1 MRFKMQAIILA
12 GGKGT
17 RLKPYTTVIP
27 KPLMPLG
34 EQPILEI
41 ILKQLKKSGIT
52 KVYLAVGYMPQLF
65 EAIFA
70 DGSKY
75 GLKIEYTHENKAL
88 GTAGPIA
95 NIIEKLDENF
105 LVMNGD
111 VLTTVNY
118 EAFLKGHI
126 QSGASAS
133 ICTYARDVKIDFGV
147 VESSEGFLKEYIEK
161 PTYHYEVSMGIN
173 ALRKRDVEKFLEK
186 DKYLDMPDL
195 LIKLKKEGSKVRT
208 VKQTCSWLDIGRPED
223 YAMALDLFENN
234 MAEFVP

>member
-1 MRFKMQAIILA
+1 MQAIILA

-34 EQPILEI
+34 DLPILEV
-41 ILKQLKKSGIT
+41 ILRQLKSSGIT
-52 KVYLAVGYMPQLF
+52 KVFLAVGYLPQLF

-70 DGSKY
+70 NGEKL
-75 GLKIEYTHENKAL
+75 GIQIEYSHEKSAL

-95 NIIEKLDENF
+95 ALLPRLDENF

-118 EAFLKGHI
+118 QSFLKGHME
-126 QSGASAS
+126 SNASAS
-133 ICTYARDVKIDFGV
+133 ICTYPRDVKIDFGV
-147 VESSEGFLKEYIEK
+147 IESRNGELDKYIEK

-173 ALRKRDVEKFLEK
+173 ALRKKDVEPHLKIGE
-186 DKYLDMPDL
+186 YLDMPDL
-195 LIKLKKEGSKVRT
+195 LMKIKNQGKIVRT
-208 VKQTCSWLDIGRPED
+208 VKQDCSWLDIGRPED
-223 YAMALDLFENN
+223 YALALELFETNQSD
-234 MAEFVP
+234 FVK